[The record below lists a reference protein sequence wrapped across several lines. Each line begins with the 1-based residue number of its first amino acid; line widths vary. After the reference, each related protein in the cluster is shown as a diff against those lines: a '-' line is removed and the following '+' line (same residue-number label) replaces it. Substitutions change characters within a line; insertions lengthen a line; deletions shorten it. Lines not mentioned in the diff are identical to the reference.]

1 MIYKNLSSY
10 LHLPSNISLFS
21 TLLQLVLLSG
31 GTNLQMSSTNS
42 SISTE
47 IDSQNHLIPGFNIP
61 LLPVAPYVP
70 QPLGITPTTL
80 PITSP
85 VLAISYIG
93 SPLGLPYT
101 TGQRTVGS
109 PVQNSEYNIM
119 SNSLSVLG
127 ERQINLIP
135 QDNSLP
141 WSSGFTDALHDKSL
155 DRNRARQLPSSPE
168 SAPKVSQTSIVMN
181 FSSCFMYLGIS

>member
-1 MIYKNLSSY
+1 
-10 LHLPSNISLFS
+10 
-21 TLLQLVLLSG
+21 
-31 GTNLQMSSTNS
+31 MSSTNS

-70 QPLGITPTTL
+70 QPLGIPSTTL

-93 SPLGLPYT
+93 SPSRLPYT
-101 TGQRTVGS
+101 TGQRTMGS

-119 SNSLSVLG
+119 SNSLPVLG
-127 ERQINLIP
+127 ERRINLIP

-141 WSSGFTDALHDKSL
+141 WSSGFTDALQDKSL

-168 SAPKVSQTSIVMN
+168 SAPKVNQTSTSN
-181 FSSCFMYLGIS
+181 EF

>member
-1 MIYKNLSSY
+1 
-10 LHLPSNISLFS
+10 
-21 TLLQLVLLSG
+21 
-31 GTNLQMSSTNS
+31 MSSTNS

-47 IDSQNHLIPGFNIP
+47 FDSQNHLIPGFNIP

-93 SPLGLPYT
+93 SPSRLPYT
-101 TGQRTVGS
+101 TGQRTMGS

-119 SNSLSVLG
+119 SNSLPVLG
-127 ERQINLIP
+127 ERRINLIP

-141 WSSGFTDALHDKSL
+141 WSSGFTDALQDKSL
-155 DRNRARQLPSSPE
+155 DHNRARQLPSSPE
-168 SAPKVSQTSIVMN
+168 SAPKVSQSSTSNEFQQLYRESREIVENMQ
-181 FSSCFMYLGIS
+181 FLLSSFFDVSQIQNLEG